1 MKRTV
6 LTVLMTNMLLLI
18 IILAADCTKNF
29 YDEELRDEVIVNR
42 VELLDE
48 GLVLTKK
55 TNGEWKFSKNYLAG
69 FYRIALLGEGENDE
83 DNIARMIDDYKLLID
98 KIRGKNP
105 QTKGDK

>member
-1 MKRTV
+1 
-6 LTVLMTNMLLLI
+6 MLLLI

-55 TNGEWKFSKNYLAG
+55 ANGEWKFSKNYLAG
-69 FYRIALLGEGENDE
+69 LYRLALLGEGENDE